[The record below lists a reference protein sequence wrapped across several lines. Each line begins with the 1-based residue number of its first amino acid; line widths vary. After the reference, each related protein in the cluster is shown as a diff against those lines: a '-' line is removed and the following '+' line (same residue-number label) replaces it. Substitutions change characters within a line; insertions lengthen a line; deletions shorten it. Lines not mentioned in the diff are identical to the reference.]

1 MNCAPQGSVLGQ
13 MLLKIF
19 INNINSETEY
29 TLRKFVN
36 DTKLRSAART
46 IEEKN
51 AIERDMDKLEKWTQ
65 ENLMKFNKVKG
76 KVLHLG

>member
-65 ENLMKFNKVKG
+65 EN
-76 KVLHLG
+76 

>member
-1 MNCAPQGSVLGQ
+1 MFLNISVNDTGDG
-13 MLLKIF
+13 I
-19 INNINSETEY
+19 EY

-51 AIERDMDKLEKWTQ
+51 AIERDMDKLEK
-65 ENLMKFNKVKG
+65 
-76 KVLHLG
+76 